1 MRFYLEANLVFFF
14 PKMSRKKITSNFA
27 ATNVIPGWFVA
38 SANVCF
44 LTARPATVTVS
55 SLKNPLKAPE
65 PY

>member
-1 MRFYLEANLVFFF
+1 
-14 PKMSRKKITSNFA
+14 MSRKKITSNFA

-38 SANVCF
+38 SANTCF